1 MACNVFVNR
10 SVTLVF
16 TILIVITDGFVAYP
30 ESVYAIV
37 STEENSF
44 RDNEGTIKLYS
55 GTDNAIVLVGSNL
68 TNSSHIRF
76 TSRGADRGED
86 CDQLGAFLTNILK
99 PINSDFYKAS
109 FRVNLDPLDDN
120 YYYLCVKTFL
130 PSASGKEA
138 SWVHQGNDPL
148 VRIGVRKKVEPSSLL
163 PLWLQI
169 IFILLLLSLSGLFS
183 GLNLGLMTLDKT
195 DLKIIQK
202 CGSPNEKKYAKLIA
216 PLRKRGN
223 FLLCTL
229 LLGNVLVNNTLTV
242 LLDDITNGIFAVIG
256 ATLAIVIFGEI
267 MPQAMCSRH
276 GLLVGAKTRFIT
288 YFFMGLTF
296 PLSFPISLIL
306 DKILGEEI
314 GQVYNR
320 EKLQELIRMNKDFNQ
335 FGDNEVNIISG
346 ALEFSRKTVKDI
358 MTKIEDVFM
367 IDHNEHLDFE
377 TMTEIMRRGYT
388 RIPVYESDREN
399 IVALLNIRD
408 LALIDPDDKIS
419 LKTICQFYRHHL
431 LFVFDDH
438 PLDQMLSDFR
448 QGHSHMAIV
457 RCVNCEG
464 EGDPYYETIGVVTL
478 EDVIE
483 EIIQSEIIDETDTLT
498 DNIKKAPR
506 KLPQHD
512 FSIFNQPDEMNRPV
526 ISPQLSLA
534 AFQFL
539 STSVESFMN
548 KNISENV
555 LKKLIRQNII
565 VTIHTKDPEAQ
576 TEKTFIYKDGVACD
590 CFVLILEGHVEVA
603 VGKEKMSF
611 IGGPFSYYG
620 VQALN
625 VPESLLVP
633 TNNSDSIY
641 VKHDPY
647 IPDFTMTAM
656 TDLQLLKITRAQ
668 YIVARRATLMGRNK
682 PESSQEEE
690 TFTQEWKKVRS
701 LTSNVTGS
709 ASDDVVLHNKSNSNL
724 PISVNY
730 DGSKVSLKNL
740 TLDSNNRNKAI
751 AEFQRK
757 ESKDSVWS
765 FPSVEK
771 QLDSSGSSGETVEA
785 EETSCVILKMECE
798 DNKDQI
804 SEKDHLLKDRTSVQN
819 DLGENDGQSD
829 VECLAGELSP
839 LVPDSKLTV

>member
-10 SVTLVF
+10 TVTFVVA
-16 TILIVITDGFVAYP
+16 ILIFTTDGFLVCS
-30 ESVYAIV
+30 ESVYAIL
-37 STEENSF
+37 STAENIL
-44 RDNEGTIKLYS
+44 RDNEGTLKLYS
-55 GTDNAIVLVGSNL
+55 GTDNGIVLVGCNL

-76 TSRGADRGED
+76 TSRGAERGED
-86 CDQLGAFLTNILK
+86 CDKLGASLTNIFK
-99 PINSDFYKAS
+99 PINSTFHTAS
-109 FRVNLDPLDDN
+109 FSINLDPLSER
-120 YYYLCVKTFL
+120 YYYMCIKTLL
-130 PSASGKEA
+130 PGGKEEA
-138 SWVHQGNDPL
+138 WVHQGNDPL
-148 VRIGVRKKVEPSSLL
+148 VRITVARKVGTTSLL

-169 IFILLLLSLSGLFS
+169 IFILLLLTLSGLFS

-195 DLKIIQK
+195 DLKIIEK
-202 CGSPNEKKYAKLIA
+202 CGSPNEKKYAKAIA

-288 YFFMGLTF
+288 LFFMVLTF
-296 PLSFPISLIL
+296 PLSFPISLVL

-320 EKLQELIRMNKDFNQ
+320 EKLQELIKMNKDFNQ

-367 IDHNEHLDFE
+367 IDYNEHLDFE

-388 RIPVYESDREN
+388 RIPVYEADRDN

-419 LKTICQFYRHHL
+419 LKTICQFYQHHL

-464 EGDPYYETIGVVTL
+464 EGDPYYQNIGVVTL

-506 KLPQHD
+506 KLPQRD

-539 STSVESFMN
+539 STSVEHFMS
-548 KNISENV
+548 KYISDNV

-565 VTIHTKDPEAQ
+565 VTIHTKDPETQ
-576 TEKTFIYKDGVACD
+576 TEKNFIYKDGIACD
-590 CFVLILEGHVEVA
+590 YFILILEGHVEVA

-611 IGGPFSYYG
+611 TGGPFSYYG

-625 VPESLLVP
+625 VSESLLVP
-633 TNNSDSIY
+633 TSNSDSIY

-668 YIVARRATLMGRNK
+668 YIVARRSTLMGRNK

-690 TFTQEWKKVRS
+690 TFTQEWKKVRN
-701 LTSNVTGS
+701 LTSNVTGDTS
-709 ASDDVVLHNKSNSNL
+709 GDVVLHNNSNSNL
-724 PISVNY
+724 PVSVHS

-740 TLDSNNRNKAI
+740 TLNSNNQNIAI
-751 AEFQRK
+751 AEFQRSK
-757 ESKDSVWS
+757 SKDSVWS
-765 FPSVEK
+765 F
-771 QLDSSGSSGETVEA
+771 SSGEKQHNSSDSSREAVEA
-785 EETSCVILKMECE
+785 EETPCVIINVECA
-798 DNKDQI
+798 DNQDQI
-804 SEKDHLLKDRTSVQN
+804 SEKDYLLKDRTSVQN
-819 DLGENDGQSD
+819 DPGDNESQSE
-829 VECLAGELSP
+829 VECLLGELSP
-839 LVPDSKLTV
+839 MVSNSKVTV